1 MSSAPPRSAPPSSFW
16 SRSSKL
22 LSLAAGLASKELQGR
37 VERAVS
43 RGEEV
48 AQQLQRARVQIEQA
62 RDIAQSLGQLK
73 GAAMKAGQLLSM
85 ELRDLLPPEAS
96 AILQTLQDSAPA
108 VEWTEIRAILREEL
122 GAEALA
128 QLEIDEK
135 PLASASIGQVH
146 RATWSRPGE
155 GPLQIVLKVQFRGI
169 AETIDSDLLLLERIA
184 RLFVAVQFKQLDLSA
199 VFAELRAVLVR
210 ETDYRLEADSAER
223 YRVLAHRVPGLRVPE
238 VHRALSTARV
248 LALSFEPGL
257 KLDAFLQTGP
267 SAAAREKLG
276 AQLLDLYFHE
286 FFEWGLVQT
295 DANFANFLFRPGG
308 HEGHAEGALML
319 LDFGATRD
327 YDAAFRERYRA
338 LLIAAFRGDFSA
350 TLSYAQDLGLIDHRE
365 GPESQ
370 QNLYDLLRGVLS
382 VFGDA
387 AQPVDFRDRK
397 LVDASGAALRRYYQ
411 GLTRSA
417 PPAQLIFLH
426 RKLGGVYALGKA
438 LGVRLDLRPFWQR
451 LEGGAA
457 ASPPTHRVPAPA
469 RPSAEER
476 EGRVVGAAD
485 GAGLVAVAQ

>member
-1 MSSAPPRSAPPSSFW
+1 MSAPTTSAPPASFW

-37 VERAVS
+37 VERAIS

-96 AILQTLQDSAPA
+96 EILQTLQDQAPA
-108 VEWTEIRAILREEL
+108 VEWGEIHAILREEL

-128 QLEIDEK
+128 QLQIDER

-146 RATWSRPGE
+146 RATWQRPGQ
-155 GPLQIVLKVQFRGI
+155 GGPPLQLVLKVQFRGI

-184 RLFVAVQFKQLDLSA
+184 RLFVAAQFKELDLSA
-199 VFAELRAVLVR
+199 VFEELRAVLVR
-210 ETDYRLEADSAER
+210 ETDYRIEADSLER
-223 YRVLAHRVPGLRVPE
+223 YRAFAHQVPGLRVPE
-238 VHRALSTARV
+238 VYRALSTARV

-257 KLDAFLQTGP
+257 KLGGFLQTGP
-267 SAAAREKLG
+267 SEEARAQLG
-276 AQLLDLYFHE
+276 AQLLDLYFRE

-295 DANFANFLFRPGG
+295 DANFANFLFRPGVP
-308 HEGHAEGALML
+308 GAASELVL

-327 YDAAFRERYRA
+327 YDAVFRERYRA
-338 LLIAAFRGDFSA
+338 LLLAAFRSDFPA
-350 TLSYAQDLGLIDHRE
+350 TLAYAQDLGLIDPGE
-365 GPESQ
+365 GPGSQ
-370 QNLYDLLRGVLS
+370 RNLYELLRAVLS

-397 LVDASGAALRRYYQ
+397 LVDDAGAKLRKYYQ
-411 GLTRSA
+411 GLTRAA

-426 RKLGGVYALGKA
+426 RKLGGVYSLGKA
-438 LGVRLDLRPFWQR
+438 LGVRLDLRPFWRR
-451 LEGGAA
+451 LEQGPAA
-457 ASPPTHRVPAPA
+457 PPASHGVLLPRQT
-469 RPSAEER
+469 SAEQR
-476 EGRVVGAAD
+476 EGGVVGPAD
-485 GAGLVAVAQ
+485 AAGLVPVAQ